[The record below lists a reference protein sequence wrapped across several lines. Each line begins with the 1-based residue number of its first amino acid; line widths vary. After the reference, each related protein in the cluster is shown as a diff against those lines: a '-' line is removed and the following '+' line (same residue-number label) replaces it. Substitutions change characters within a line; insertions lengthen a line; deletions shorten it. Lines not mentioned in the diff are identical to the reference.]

1 MHDRTQSHF
10 LKFARNLFTVDLPF
24 ELDLQL
30 PDKPGWRSVV
40 VALFVVQSQKKKS
53 DRKLG
58 MRLRSQNEEEKAE
71 L

>member
-10 LKFARNLFTVDLPF
+10 LKFATNLFTVDLPF

-40 VALFVVQSQKKKS
+40 VALFVVPQKKKS